1 MQLDA
6 LQNASDFLLLKSQQ
20 FNKQNLVF
28 YINLSQIPK
37 RLFERAFFFFF
48 LQFTGK
54 SEFSVA
60 HLQCCNMC
68 PRVNGLVEH

>member
-28 YINLSQIPK
+28 YINLSQIIWK
-37 RLFERAFFFFF
+37 GFFFF